1 MIRFQDEEK
10 LKDINARLDAE
21 VLEQEDELAD
31 LERQIEEEEAALAE
45 IENDDK
51 VYLEELKET
60 IKEQTWVYEDFP
72 ERTVPLIN
80 PQYHDG
86 GPSAGAREHTR

>member
-1 MIRFQDEEK
+1 
-10 LKDINARLDAE
+10 

-31 LERQIEEEEAALAE
+31 LECQIEEEEAALAE

-60 IKEQTWVYEDFP
+60 IKEQTCVYGDIP
-72 ERTVPLIN
+72 ERT
-80 PQYHDG
+80 
-86 GPSAGAREHTR
+86 